1 MTKGT
6 EQNHKLKLAVI
17 VSVILHLVLIALLI
31 WGSSTQNADIG
42 GSGASGT
49 VIDAVMVD
57 PGAVAQQYQRQ
68 EQQQTEAKRAQQQY
82 KKRAEKQAEELQ
94 QKQAAERQRLK
105 DLEKERLQAQE
116 NAKQAAEEQ
125 QKQFAEQQEKAA
137 AAIEKAQT
145 EQRRAE
151 AEAAQAKAEAD
162 KMLKAAAAAREKAVA
177 EAKKAAA
184 AAAKKQAEAKK
195 AENEAK
201 QKAAA
206 EAKKVAVAAEAKKKA
221 AAEAARTTEVDDLLG
236 GLAAEKNVPQGSAA
250 AAGQGGGRKSGASG
264 SEINGYLGQITAA
277 IQSRFYDANLYRGR
291 KCDLRIQLSPEG
303 ILMSVTAEGGDPAL
317 CQAAIAAAKQAK
329 IPKPPNDDVYQV
341 FKNAAL
347 VFKP

>member
-162 KMLKAAAAAREKAVA
+162 KMLKAAAEAREKAVA

-206 EAKKVAVAAEAKKKA
+206 EAKKVAA

-303 ILMSVTAEGGDPAL
+303 ILMGVTAEGGDPAL